1 MTTMPVAV
9 MSCHSAKEPSSPMS
23 PKQTM
28 DGKYSLTL
36 ACIFKSVVT
45 QKEKKC

>member
-1 MTTMPVAV
+1 MTTMPVVV

-28 DGKYSLTL
+28 DGNYSSTL
-36 ACIFKSVVT
+36 ACIFKSVVA
-45 QKEKKC
+45 QIGKKC